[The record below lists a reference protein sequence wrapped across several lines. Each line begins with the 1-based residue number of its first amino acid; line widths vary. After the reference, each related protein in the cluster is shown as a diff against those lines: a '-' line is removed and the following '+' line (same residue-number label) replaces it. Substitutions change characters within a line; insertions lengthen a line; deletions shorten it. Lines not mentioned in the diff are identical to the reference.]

1 MIRVLFGREL
11 EDTIQNID
19 VYFNNT
25 YEYDWFKDDIVKQ
38 MIKDVDNSDIVDG
51 CVISP
56 VLGTIPVEKLSGG
69 VKALICLYK
78 DDEATINLT
87 SCGQNCQEWLSKLS
101 DMKDI
106 TVSMTGYDL
115 TFEGLPVQGI
125 CLNDGSKIS
134 NASEWVRKMCDFGED
149 YYYER

>member
-1 MIRVLFGREL
+1 MIKVLFGREL

-38 MIKDVDNSDIVDG
+38 MIKDVDNSDIVDT

-78 DDEATINLT
+78 DDEAIINLT
-87 SCGQNCQEWLSKLS
+87 SCGQNCQEWLSRIAS
-101 DMKDI
+101 MKDI

-115 TFEGLPVQGI
+115 TFKDLSIHGV
-125 CLNDGSKIS
+125 CLNDGSAINNS
-134 NASEWVRKMCDFGED
+134 SEWTRKMCDFGED
-149 YYYER
+149 YYNEG